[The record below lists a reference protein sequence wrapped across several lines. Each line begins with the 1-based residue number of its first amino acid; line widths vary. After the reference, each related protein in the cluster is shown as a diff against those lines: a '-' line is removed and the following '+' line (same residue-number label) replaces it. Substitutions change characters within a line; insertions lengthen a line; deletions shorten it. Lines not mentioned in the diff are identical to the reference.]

1 MSQAVDGIV
10 QRLVGRSHPGD
21 VAVGHAEYMAI
32 HRFIRT
38 GIFQIESD
46 VDKHFVSLFGRLVFD
61 CGGGDLRSTGDAV
74 DGTVHIKG
82 FFVVRQ
88 FVEVKVSVDDPESCD
103 VA

>member
-1 MSQAVDGIV
+1 MKGVAVVVVFGYAGSQAVDGIV

-61 CGGGDLRSTGDAV
+61 CGGVTCEVPVMLLMVPST
-74 DGTVHIKG
+74 
-82 FFVVRQ
+82 
-88 FVEVKVSVDDPESCD
+88 
-103 VA
+103 